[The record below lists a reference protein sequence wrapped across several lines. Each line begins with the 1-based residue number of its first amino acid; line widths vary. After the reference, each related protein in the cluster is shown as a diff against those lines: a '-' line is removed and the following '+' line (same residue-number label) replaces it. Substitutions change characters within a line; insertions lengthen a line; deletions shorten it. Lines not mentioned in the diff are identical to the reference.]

1 MIKGTDKV
9 RQFLIFNKTP
19 YWNLKRSEN
28 SAIIFTSTVLGG
40 DGRRKKQDDGD
51 DDDSTKGAISMD
63 EGLQYFD
70 QCIRMLDDGYYFIEA
85 KATREDTKKIMKDTV
100 YLDNFG
106 SKENGKPSIH
116 GIEPGMYSE
125 SQVEERVKKALQDH
139 QREQEITALRKTV
152 EELKQDSG
160 DNHINDIIGM
170 VKPYIPMFMQGMYG
184 QKAMPEPSAAAGIN
198 GINANNNGTMANE
211 QQGQEQAKQRFYA
224 AAAKWNKAEPQIVE
238 LMEKI
243 AELAEK
249 KDAMYMMVKSTLLK
263 K

>member
-19 YWNLKRSEN
+19 YWNIKRSEN

-51 DDDSTKGAISMD
+51 DDDSTKGAISLD

-70 QCIRMLDDGYYFIEA
+70 QCVRMLDDGYYFIEA

-106 SKENGKPSIH
+106 SKEPGKPSIH
-116 GIEPGMYSE
+116 GIEPGMYSDA
-125 SQVEERVKKALQDH
+125 QVQEKVTKALQDH
-139 QREQEITALRKTV
+139 KREIEVQELRKKV
-152 EELKQDSG
+152 DELEKDSG
-160 DNHINDIIGM
+160 DTHINDIIGM
-170 VKPYIPMFMQGMYG
+170 VKPYIPAFMQGMYG
-184 QKAMPEPSAAAGIN
+184 QAAIPAPSAAAGIN
-198 GINANNNGTMANE
+198 GINANNNGTMAQE
-211 QQGQEQAKQRFYA
+211 QTQEQAKQRFYA
-224 AAAKWNKAEPQIVE
+224 AAARWNKVEPQIVE

-243 AELAEK
+243 AEMAEK